1 MAASKAGDGVR
12 ECNTVIAVFPIASFA
27 GAVKAVRRWGAGSA
41 CPHLAFSLA
50 SLIGKGV
57 DVSDG
62 RTHVFGS
69 HQRGLFRV
77 GDRTLEHVQR
87 VGEDERP
94 DVSFLFGQKCLFVLA
109 GQALL
114 LL

>member
-1 MAASKAGDGVR
+1 MR
-12 ECNTVIAVFPIASFA
+12 ECNTVIAVFPIAGFA
-27 GAVKAVRRWGAGSA
+27 DAAKAVRRWGAGSA
-41 CPHLAFSLA
+41 CPHLAFSLT

-77 GDRTLEHVQR
+77 RGSD
-87 VGEDERP
+87 VGSRSGSGGKTNDP
-94 DVSFLFGQKCLFVLA
+94 AFLFFFGQKCLFVLA